1 MKTEKNQ
8 LQVLVESLRAIS
20 ETQELHGK
28 MLVALV
34 HALDG
39 PGTGESELLTVLK
52 NISVTLRYQCQS
64 VEALNDRL
72 KNLPALM
79 MLTLETKLP
88 GILDEGL

>member
-1 MKTEKNQ
+1 MKPGQSEF
-8 LQVLVESLRAIS
+8 QVLVESLRTIS

-39 PGTGESELLTVLK
+39 PGTGESELVTVLK
-52 NISVTLRYQCQS
+52 DISVTLRYQCQS

-72 KNLPALM
+72 TNLPALM
-79 MLTLETKLP
+79 IHTLEAELP
-88 GILDEGL
+88 GILDEGP

>member
-1 MKTEKNQ
+1 MKPGQSEF
-8 LQVLVESLRAIS
+8 QVLVESLRTIS

-39 PGTGESELLTVLK
+39 PGTGESELVTVL
-52 NISVTLRYQCQS
+52 NDISVALKYQCQS
-64 VEALNDRL
+64 AEALNDRL

-79 MLTLETKLP
+79 VHILEAELSR
-88 GILDEGL
+88 ILSEGP

>member
-1 MKTEKNQ
+1 MKPGQSEFE
-8 LQVLVESLRAIS
+8 VIVESLRTIS

-39 PGTGESELLTVLK
+39 PGTGESELITVLK
-52 NISVTLRYQCQS
+52 DISVALKYQCQS

-72 KNLPALM
+72 TNLPAQM
-79 MLTLETKLP
+79 VHTLEAELP